1 MVFSSVTFLVF
12 FLPTVLAGYYIS
24 KNASWRNGVLIA
36 LSLFFYAWGEPR
48 WISVLLLTVLVN
60 YICGIAMGR
69 TERPLVRAGWM
80 FLGVMLG
87 IGFLIYFK
95 YFDFLLTTITGLM
108 GRSIDFKA
116 PVLPI
121 GISFYTFQVLT
132 YTIDVYKRKVEP
144 QHNFLS
150 LLLYISFFPQ
160 LIAGP
165 IVNYKDIM
173 TSLGERTVTLDK
185 FYEGALRFFI
195 GLAKKVMIANM
206 CGELVQELG
215 MTGELSVAGAWLG
228 AVAYTFQIYY
238 DFSGYSDMAIGMGA
252 MFGFHFP
259 ENFRY
264 PYISKSITEFWR
276 RWHISLGAFF
286 REYVYIPL
294 GGNRVG
300 KARQIRNIMIVWALT
315 GLWHGASYNFLLW
328 GLYYGILLTLEK
340 LFFARLQEK
349 MPALINIAVTLFWV
363 IVGWVIFYHIDLGD
377 LWNQLSAM
385 FGITSAG
392 WIDIGTVYYG
402 KRYLGFLV
410 LAALASVPWRE
421 EILPRSALYRER
433 IGPWLKSSPAI
444 LVFRSLAVS
453 AMALVSIGL
462 LVGQSYNPFLYFRF

>member
-12 FLPTVLAGYYIS
+12 FLPTVLASYYIS
-24 KNASWRNGVLIA
+24 KNASWRNGVLIT

-60 YICGIAMGR
+60 YVCGIAMGR
-69 TERPLVRAGWM
+69 TERPLVRTVWM
-80 FLGVMLG
+80 LLGVTLG

-95 YFDFLLTTITGLM
+95 YFDFLLTTITGFM
-108 GRSIDFKA
+108 GRSIDFKT

-144 QHNFLS
+144 QHNFFS

-173 TSLGERTVTLDK
+173 TCLGKRMVTLDK

-195 GLAKKVMIANM
+195 GLTKKVVIANM
-206 CGELVQELG
+206 CGELVQGLG

-259 ENFRY
+259 ENFQY

-328 GLYYGILLTLEK
+328 GLYYGILLVLEK

-377 LWNQLSAM
+377 LWNQLGAM
-385 FGITSAG
+385 FGITSVG
-392 WIDIGTVYYG
+392 WIDIRTVYYG

-410 LAALASVPWRE
+410 LAALASVPWRG

-433 IGPWLKSSPAI
+433 IEPWLKSSPAI
-444 LVFRSLAVS
+444 LVSRSLAVS
-453 AMALVSIGL
+453 VMALVSIGL